1 MNTPIT
7 SVIPPVIP
15 PVITTAEESP
25 LKKLP
30 HTLIAV
36 VGPSGTGKSMCLRN
50 LPQDRIIILDL
61 ERKGMPFKIKNPA
74 CLVQSTS
81 WANLLVQLRNA
92 SKNPNI
98 DIIVIDSITRAIELI
113 QTHCEQQFKGFE
125 IWKNYN
131 DMIGDLL
138 YELKSYNKTVIL
150 TSLEEI
156 VQIQGMDGSLTT
168 RRRMFVQGKEWA
180 NRGIESECLAVWTC
194 FARRDKESG
203 KIAYMFAS
211 QTDGVTLAKTPP
223 FWNLPEFMP
232 NDISVAVATIIKNC

>member
-7 SVIPPVIP
+7 SVIPPVIT
-15 PVITTAEESP
+15 IAEESP
-25 LKKLP
+25 FKKLP

-50 LPQDRIIILDL
+50 LPQDRILILDL

-74 CLVQSTS
+74 CLAQSTS

-156 VQIQGMDGSLTT
+156 VQIQGMDLLCSARQRERQDSIYVRKPDRWRHLSQDSA
-168 RRRMFVQGKEWA
+168 VLE
-180 NRGIESECLAVWTC
+180 LARVY
-194 FARRDKESG
+194 A
-203 KIAYMFAS
+203 
-211 QTDGVTLAKTPP
+211 
-223 FWNLPEFMP
+223 
-232 NDISVAVATIIKNC
+232 